1 MKECETPA
9 CNSTNLVYSGVDA
22 FVIAGG
28 GAPTERFCYTCL
40 SAYAHIREAVGV

>member
-1 MKECETPA
+1 MKKCETPA
-9 CNSTNLVYSGVDA
+9 CTSTNLVYSGVDA

-40 SAYAHIREAVGV
+40 SAYALVRAAVSA